1 MRSETCLE
9 CLKIIR
15 HCRAKKPP
23 ILFPKVSVFDSGLAT
38 RYIIALDTLKF
49 LVAVSSE
56 LWWQNVIFGRSGECV
71 YVPNLLLF
79 SFPILEFRC
88 MHDDGVT
95 SYSDQVHRKA
105 FLAVRQPGSPFCLE
119 VPHGSSR
126 KGGDENE
133 HSFRIG
139 PIA

>member
-1 MRSETCLE
+1 
-9 CLKIIR
+9 
-15 HCRAKKPP
+15 
-23 ILFPKVSVFDSGLAT
+23 
-38 RYIIALDTLKF
+38 
-49 LVAVSSE
+49 VAVSLE
-56 LWWQNVIFGRSGECV
+56 LWWQNVIFGGSGECV

-79 SFPILEFRC
+79 SFPILEFRF

-95 SYSDQVHRKA
+95 SYSDQVHRQA